1 MGEVDYK
8 VEITDKDVNIL
19 LDTLASS
26 QGYRVVSK
34 GKNFLSKVLIESRVF
49 PSLLLNYCLKQIEIF
64 NIYRDAYDKKF
75 EQLGFHRAWALN
87 KLRDVQASIEITYIF
102 ELTEKGF
109 SMYISTESLNPNI
122 DEGTLAYINKQSE
135 ELLKKY
141 PLIEIVKELDKGENG
156 DGKEENKQVQT
167 EETIK

>member
-26 QGYRVVSK
+26 QGYQVVSK
-34 GKNFLSKVLIESRVF
+34 GRNFLSKVLIESQVF

-64 NIYRDAYDKKF
+64 NTYRDAYDKKF
-75 EQLGFHRAWALN
+75 EQLGFYRTWALN
-87 KLRDVQASIEITYIF
+87 KLRDSQASIEITYIF

-109 SMYISTESLNPNI
+109 SMYISTEALNPNI

-141 PLIEIVKELDKGENG
+141 PLIKIVKELDKGENG
-156 DGKEENKQVQT
+156 DGKEENKQVQS